1 MSSKQKGY
9 ESLKIETKINVL
21 EMELSN
27 ISEEFKKYEVNNES
41 LFKNPTWI
49 KLQKM
54 NICCLKLLEAYR
66 EYTNLLKN

>member
-21 EMELSN
+21 ERELST
-27 ISEEFKKYEVNNES
+27 ISEEFKKYEANNES

-54 NICCLKLLEAYR
+54 NVCCLKLVEAYR
-66 EYTNLLKN
+66 EYTDLLKN

>member
-1 MSSKQKGY
+1 MSRKPKGY
-9 ESLKIETKINVL
+9 ELLKIETKINVL

-54 NICCLKLLEAYR
+54 NVCCLKLVEAYR
-66 EYTNLLKN
+66 EYTDLVKN